1 MPKRQVVADDGVPA
15 QLRKGLERLAD
26 QVGLPTSFPAGA
38 LAEAEAAAERGVDLG
53 LGYADDTAVPFVTI
67 DPEGST
73 DLDQALHIER
83 AGTGYEVWYAI
94 ADVGGWVPPG
104 GALDAETHARG
115 QTFYAP
121 GRRFPLHP
129 PVLSEAAAS
138 LLADGTPRPAQVWR
152 ISLDSAGAVLESG
165 VHRGLVVSTAK
176 LSYAGVQK
184 MLDEGTAPEP
194 LQLLAEVGKL
204 RERQEIDRGGVSLNL
219 PEQEIRTDG
228 GQWTVAF
235 RAALPVEGWNAQISL
250 LTGICAAEIM
260 QNAGV
265 GLLRTLPPADP
276 QSIKRLRQVAR
287 SLQIPWPASM
297 GYPDFVRSLDTNEP
311 THEAMMN
318 SCATL
323 FRGAGYTVIDPDQPE
338 RAQVHAALATHYA
351 HVTAPLRRLVDRY
364 AGEVCL
370 ALCADQAVPQWVLAA
385 LDELPSDMGGSDA
398 RAKKFERGV
407 VDLVEALVLHGRV
420 GEVFEG
426 TIIEL
431 NVDRGP
437 GEQDRGVVSIP
448 QLAIEAPVNGAGLKL
463 GEEFELVL
471 QTVDVDRGVVTF
483 IPRR

>member
-1 MPKRQVVADDGVPA
+1 MPKRQVVADGVPVE
-15 QLRKGLERLAD
+15 LRKGLEGLAG
-26 QVGLPTSFPAGA
+26 QVGLPTSFPAA
-38 LAEAEAAAERGVDLG
+38 AQAEADAVAERGVNPDLR
-53 LGYADDTAVPFVTI
+53 YADDTAIPFVTI
-67 DPEGST
+67 DPQGST

-83 AGTGYEVWYAI
+83 ADTGYVVWYAI

-129 PVLSEAAAS
+129 PVLSELAAS

-152 ISLDSAGAVLESG
+152 IALDSAGAVLESG
-165 VHRGLVVSTAK
+165 VHRGLVISAAQH
-176 LSYAGVQK
+176 SYAGVQK
-184 MLDEGTAPEP
+184 MLDDGTAPEP
-194 LQLLAEVGKL
+194 LRLLQEVGKL

-250 LTGICAAEIM
+250 LTGICGAEIM
-260 QNAGV
+260 LNAGV
-265 GLLRTLPPADP
+265 GLLRTLPPAEP
-276 QSIKRLRQVAR
+276 QSVERLRQVAR
-287 SLQIPWPASM
+287 SLQIPWPRSM

-318 SCATL
+318 SCTTL

-338 RAQVHAALATHYA
+338 RAQMHAALATHYA

-364 AGEVCL
+364 AGEICL
-370 ALCADQAVPQWVLAA
+370 ALCAGDAVPQWVLDA
-385 LDELPSDMGGSDA
+385 LDQLPSDMGLSDA

-407 VDLVEALVLHGRV
+407 VDLVEALVLHDRV
-420 GEVFEG
+420 GEVFQG

-431 NVDRGP
+431 GVDRGP
-437 GEQDRGVVSIP
+437 GEEDRGMASIP
-448 QLAIEAPVNGAGLKL
+448 LLAIEAPVKGAGLEL
-463 GEEFELVL
+463 GAELELVL
-471 QTVDVDRGVVTF
+471 ATADVDSGFVTF
-483 IPRR
+483 APRR